1 MTLDIIHGQQPEPQL
16 PVSPGRLPQSRA
28 RKQAARGLGPV
39 GANGESAPPQTLPRK
54 RRALQGSEDTQRAR
68 VARDTLE
75 ASAGP
80 GSFCSWAGSLWPASR
95 APPARGP
102 GLTVDHTG
110 CSEGRGHSGSNSPCS
125 GEVPWPRRDRH
136 LGAGWAATPTLRDL
150 GPRCRRNPPSAG
162 VSHAPQSGPFS
173 NRQPVARTPPRAS
186 PVPVSDDLCGP
197 G

>member
-1 MTLDIIHGQQPEPQL
+1 MAS
-16 PVSPGRLPQSRA
+16 SPSPSSQCRRA
-28 RKQAARGLGPV
+28 DSHKAERENRPPAGSGPV
-39 GANGESAPPQTLPRK
+39 GANGESAPPPTLPRK
-54 RRALQGSEDTQRAR
+54 RRARRGSEDTQRAP

-102 GLTVDHTG
+102 GLTADRTG
-110 CSEGRGHSGSNSPCS
+110 CSGGGGGHSGSNSPCS